1 MHDLIVVGAGLAGLA
16 LAARAQEAGQDVA
29 VIEARSRTGGRSL
42 GHRTAS
48 GCYDLGPAWIWPAM
62 QPRVARAAAALGLRL
77 YRQADEGGF
86 VFQDSDGTAQRL
98 PHGFAQEP
106 PSMRV
111 EGGIAALTEG
121 FAARLAPGTIRLGTR
136 VERLVLESDAVGV
149 ETGAAALRAR
159 RVALALPPRL
169 AATIGFAPAL
179 PAASLRQ
186 FEAVPTW
193 MAGHAKALAIYDA
206 PVWRASGLSGGAFS
220 RCGPL
225 GEIHDASLPGAAG
238 EAALFGFFA
247 WPAAM
252 RAARRARLED
262 AVRAQ
267 LASLFGPAAG
277 SPRALLIQDWST
289 DELTATP
296 ADAPPLAGHPAYAP
310 LALPAPWRD
319 RVLLSGSENAPEFG
333 GYLEG
338 ALAAAEAAAAMNA
351 QHGGGL
357 PAAGVAAGR

>member
-29 VIEARSRTGGRSL
+29 VIEARSRIGGRSL
-42 GHRTAS
+42 VHRTET

-98 PHGFAQEP
+98 PHGFTQEP
-106 PSMRV
+106 PSMRI
-111 EGGIAALTEG
+111 EGGTTALAEG

-136 VERLVLESDAVGV
+136 VEHLVLAADAVSVAAG
-149 ETGAAALRAR
+149 ETRLRAR

-169 AATIGFAPAL
+169 AAAIGFEPAL
-179 PAASLRQ
+179 PASALRQ
-186 FEAVPTW
+186 LEAVPTW
-193 MAGHAKALAIYDA
+193 MAGHAKALAIYDT

-225 GEIHDASLPGAAG
+225 GEIHDASLPGAAS

-252 RAARRARLED
+252 RAARRATLED

-267 LASLFGPAAG
+267 LAALFGPAAG
-277 SPRALLIQDWST
+277 SPRALLIQDWSA
-289 DELTATP
+289 DDLTATP
-296 ADAPPLAGHPAYAP
+296 ADAPPLAGHPPYAP
-310 LALPAPWRD
+310 LALPAPWHG
-319 RVLLSGSENAPEFG
+319 RVLLSGSESAPEFG

-357 PAAGVAAGR
+357 PAAGAAVGR